1 MKISELAE
9 RLGLE
14 ILTLPSPDTE
24 VSGCYTCDLLSWV
37 MGRAGEGQVW
47 ITIMT
52 NINVVAVAHLVGV
65 SAIVLAEDA
74 PVASDVVKK
83 AEQEGINVLRS
94 RMTAFELSAALSV
107 ALRDL
112 ASAPGE

>member
-24 VSGCYTCDLLSWV
+24 VSGGYTCDLLSWV
-37 MGRAGEGQVW
+37 MGRAAEGQAW

-52 NINVVAVAHLVGV
+52 NINVVAVALLVGV
-65 SAIVLAEDA
+65 GAIILAEDA
-74 PVASDVVKK
+74 PVAGDVVKK
-83 AEQEGINVLRS
+83 AGEEGINILRS
-94 RMTAFELSAALSV
+94 RMTAFELSAAVAVAFQDLSFE
-107 ALRDL
+107 
-112 ASAPGE
+112 PGE